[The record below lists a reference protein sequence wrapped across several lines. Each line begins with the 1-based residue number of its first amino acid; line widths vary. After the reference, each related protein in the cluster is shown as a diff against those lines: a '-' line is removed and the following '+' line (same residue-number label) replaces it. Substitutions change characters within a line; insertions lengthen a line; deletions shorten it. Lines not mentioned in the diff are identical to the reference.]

1 MREFH
6 SCKSAVPKSNVNTDR
21 IVIFDNFPC
30 TKKWIEYF
38 LGCKNNEDVTP
49 FCLLLLKITEHEILL
64 RIYSEIWSNMDNMS
78 NMVEMDHPGI
88 IKKKIKKNL

>member
-30 TKKWIEYF
+30 TKKWIKYF
-38 LGCKNNEDVTP
+38 LGCKNNEGVTP

-64 RIYSEIWSNMDNMS
+64 RIYSEIWSNMNNMS
-78 NMVEMDHPGI
+78 NMVENGPSWNN
-88 IKKKIKKNL
+88 KKKIKKNL